1 MHICTDTY
9 RHPYA
14 HNHARAHT
22 YSPINKNINNNINDN
37 YHHDNNYNNG
47 RRLFRSDTSPTHI
60 SFMTNNMQI
69 GGHLLLQSVIITA
82 VLIII
87 TSRFH
92 IYFSHKLTL
101 ISRCRVTVHSR
112 IHHHDGMLSIL
123 FFSPS
128 LLNPLTF
135 SPNTFG

>member
-60 SFMTNNMQI
+60 SFMTNNM
-69 GGHLLLQSVIITA
+69 HNRWSFT
-82 VLIII
+82 
-87 TSRFH
+87 TSER
-92 IYFSHKLTL
+92 
-101 ISRCRVTVHSR
+101 
-112 IHHHDGMLSIL
+112 HHYRLY
-123 FFSPS
+123 
-128 LLNPLTF
+128 
-135 SPNTFG
+135 